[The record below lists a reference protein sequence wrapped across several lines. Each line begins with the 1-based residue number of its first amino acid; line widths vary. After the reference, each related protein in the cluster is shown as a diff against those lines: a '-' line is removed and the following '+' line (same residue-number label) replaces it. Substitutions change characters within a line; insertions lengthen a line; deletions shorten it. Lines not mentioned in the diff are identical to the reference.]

1 MDREPDPVP
10 DLVKQTV
17 ELVLGGQPDEVRV
30 VWARIDTKRLVS
42 ERKMALR
49 VRHARV
55 FRAAIWEQEPQRGRS
70 AGVLRGR
77 RVAVSQSSRLAIFRR
92 DHFVCRYSHC
102 RRRTLYVPV
111 LRALSGL
118 FPDLIS
124 YQSNWRPVEEHILYW
139 TYATSLEHAISFPN
153 GGTSNPE
160 NLITACYQ
168 CNDTKNMLDASE
180 LGWEV
185 GEPDES
191 EWDGLSE
198 CLSELLAIAD
208 LHRWRSG

>member
-17 ELVLGGQPDEVRV
+17 ELVLGGKPAEARA

-55 FRAAIWEQEPQRGRS
+55 FRAAIWEQEPQRRRS
-70 AGVLRGR
+70 ARVLRGR

-102 RRRTLYVPV
+102 RRRTLYAPV

-118 FPDLIS
+118 FPDLIP
-124 YQSNWRPVEEHILYW
+124 YQSNWRPVEEHILYL
-139 TYATSLEHAISFPN
+139 TYGTSLEHAISFPN

-168 CNDTKNMLDASE
+168 CNDTKNMLDTSE

-185 GEPDES
+185 ARVEDM
-191 EWDGLSE
+191 EWDGLSGY
-198 CLSELLAIAD
+198 LPELLAATGRN
-208 LHRWRSG
+208 RWRSG

>member
-10 DLVKQTV
+10 ELVKQTV
-17 ELVLGGQPDEVRV
+17 ELVLGGERDEARA

-42 ERKMALR
+42 GRTMAFR

-55 FRAAIWEQEPQRGRS
+55 FRVAIWEKEPQRGRS

-77 RVAVSQSSRLAIFRR
+77 RVAVSPSSRLAIFRR

-111 LRALSGL
+111 LRALSRL
-118 FPDLIS
+118 FPDLIP

-185 GEPDES
+185 ADPDES
-191 EWDGLSE
+191 AWDGLE
-198 CLSELLAIAD
+198 GYLPELLAAI
-208 LHRWRSG
+208 RSNSYAV

>member
-10 DLVKQTV
+10 ELVKQIV
-17 ELVLGGQPDEVRV
+17 ELVLGGERDEARA
-30 VWARIDTKRLVS
+30 VWARIDTERLVS

-55 FRAAIWEQEPQRGRS
+55 FRAAIWKQEPQRGRS
-70 AGVLRGR
+70 AAVLRGR
-77 RVAVSQSSRLAIFRR
+77 RVAVSPSSRLAIFKR
-92 DHFVCRYSHC
+92 DRFVCRYSHC

-118 FPDLIS
+118 FPDLIL

-185 GEPDES
+185 GRVEDV
-191 EWDGLSE
+191 EWDGLSGY
-198 CLSELLAIAD
+198 LPELLAAI
-208 LHRWRSG
+208 RSSRCGV

>member
-17 ELVLGGQPDEVRV
+17 ELVLGGKPAEARA
-30 VWARIDTKRLVS
+30 VWARIDTERLVS

-55 FRAAIWEQEPQRGRS
+55 FRAAIWKQEPQSGRS

-77 RVAVSQSSRLAIFRR
+77 RVAVSPSSRLAIFRR
-92 DHFVCRYSHC
+92 DHFVCRYAHC
-102 RRRTLYVPV
+102 RRRTLYAPV

-118 FPDLIS
+118 FRDLIS

-185 GEPDES
+185 ARVEDM
-191 EWDGLSE
+191 EWDGLSGY
-198 CLSELLAIAD
+198 LPELLAATGRN
-208 LHRWRSG
+208 RWRSG